1 MFYPFPIRL
10 TRLYPVMHSL
20 HCSPLSLHSPLTTFL
35 YSPLFSLSHLFPVP
49 SPSQHTLV
57 KKRHE
62 ALLKAFGCFEQYK
75 QSRLKV
81 TKYSVGPGSII
92 PKAVVPPVAPRV
104 RLSDVCGADVGS
116 SSLLDQSDSS
126 HRYDDDND
134 DSDGDNNGG
143 NNGSSTI
150 MRRKHPINSI
160 PTPVS
165 IPIPIP
171 VRFVSEL
178 QPENVSDEALLQ
190 EVHYNYSKAFSELK
204 LFHLAEKHLRL
215 ALALADEHERLRGN
229 SYDGR
234 LHYDGSDSSGTGDKD
249 SGGIGADDG
258 NSGSGNGN
266 GSGRGSGRGDTRSS
280 SGTPTGSSSSGGSGG
295 SGNHFSHLQVTREAA
310 HNLVLIYRKSGAI
323 DQALHIMQ
331 KYLMF

>member
-1 MFYPFPIRL
+1 
-10 TRLYPVMHSL
+10 MHSFRS
-20 HCSPLSLHSPLTTFL
+20 SPLQLHSSLTTFL
-35 YSPLFSLSHLFPVP
+35 FSPLFYLSHLFPVP

-104 RLSDVCGADVGS
+104 RLSDVCDADVGS
-116 SSLLDQSDSS
+116 SSLLDQGDSS
-126 HRYDDDND
+126 HRYDDDTGND

-143 NNGSSTI
+143 NNGNSAI

-229 SYDGR
+229 SYDGM
-234 LHYDGSDSSGTGDKD
+234 LHNDGSDSSGTGDKD

-266 GSGRGSGRGDTRSS
+266 GSGRGDTRSS

>member
-1 MFYPFPIRL
+1 
-10 TRLYPVMHSL
+10 
-20 HCSPLSLHSPLTTFL
+20 
-35 YSPLFSLSHLFPVP
+35 
-49 SPSQHTLV
+49 V

-81 TKYSVGPGSII
+81 TKYSVGSGSII
-92 PKAVVPPVAPRV
+92 PKSVIPPMVPRV
-104 RLSDVCGADVGS
+104 VQLSDNGDS
-116 SSLLDQSDSS
+116 STLLDQNNDN
-126 HRYDDDND
+126 HGHDNGNNDDDN
-134 DSDGDNNGG
+134 
-143 NNGSSTI
+143 GSKNSGIVI
-150 MRRKHPINSI
+150 MRRKHPINSV

-165 IPIPIP
+165 IPIPVPIP
-171 VRFVSEL
+171 VRLVSES

-215 ALALADEHERLRGN
+215 ALALADEHELLRGN

-234 LHYDGSDSSGTGDKD
+234 TQEDGSDSSGSGDRENGSTGAAD
-249 SGGIGADDG
+249 S
-258 NSGSGNGN
+258 SN
-266 GSGRGSGRGDTRSS
+266 GSGSRIGA
-280 SGTPTGSSSSGGSGG
+280 SGGT
-295 SGNHFSHLQVTREAA
+295 GNHFSHLQVTREAA
-310 HNLVLIYRKSGAI
+310 HNLVLIYRKSGAM

>member
-1 MFYPFPIRL
+1 VLGTPLCFIPPHPIPCFLPSLLSSLQLLSL
-10 TRLYPVMHSL
+10 TILVP
-20 HCSPLSLHSPLTTFL
+20 PLSSSPSRLLFSPLTS
-35 YSPLFSLSHLFPVP
+35 SPSP
-49 SPSQHTLV
+49 PSQHTLV

-81 TKYSVGPGSII
+81 TKYSVGSGSII
-92 PKAVVPPVAPRV
+92 PKSVTPPMVPRV
-104 RLSDVCGADVGS
+104 VQLSDNVDS
-116 SSLLDQSDSS
+116 STLLDQNNENHS
-126 HRYDDDND
+126 HDNGDDDDDDDDN
-134 DSDGDNNGG
+134 GG
-143 NNGSSTI
+143 NISSSVI
-150 MRRKHPINSI
+150 MRRKHPISSV

-165 IPIPIP
+165 IPLPVPIP
-171 VRFVSEL
+171 VRLVSES

-229 SYDGR
+229 SYDGKTQGDR
-234 LHYDGSDSSGTGDKD
+234 SGSSGSGDRENGSTGAAD
-249 SGGIGADDG
+249 SCNGSGSGIGA
-258 NSGSGNGN
+258 
-266 GSGRGSGRGDTRSS
+266 
-280 SGTPTGSSSSGGSGG
+280 SGGT
-295 SGNHFSHLQVTREAA
+295 GNHFSHLQVTREAA
-310 HNLVLIYRKSGAI
+310 HNLVLIYRKSGAM